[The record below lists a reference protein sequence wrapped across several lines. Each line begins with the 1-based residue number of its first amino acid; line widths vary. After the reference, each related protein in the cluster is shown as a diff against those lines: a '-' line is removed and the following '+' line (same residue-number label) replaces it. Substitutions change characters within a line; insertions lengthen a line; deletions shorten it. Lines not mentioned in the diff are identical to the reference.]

1 MFVRPW
7 RYRLLKTR
15 SPRFWRLVNGPL
27 CSYKSIIMS
36 IASNLVFIRD
46 IYVTLLYCR
55 GYEIQDRLKLITNK
69 NKKLILGVTV
79 VYDFQDLTN
88 SFVSRFV

>member
-1 MFVRPW
+1 
-7 RYRLLKTR
+7 
-15 SPRFWRLVNGPL
+15 
-27 CSYKSIIMS
+27 MS

-69 NKKLILGVTV
+69 KKKKRILGVTV
-79 VYDFQDLTN
+79 VYDFLATSHRLRAGPNAKTKDDRTDKLICK
-88 SFVSRFV
+88 SFRIKVGCYI